1 MTAAWYAAR
10 LTHADPKRFPK
21 LDDVLI
27 NENTHVDAPKEQTVG
42 QMIECLK
49 AWTLAYGGKVVEI

>member
-1 MTAAWYAAR
+1 MTAAWYTGR
-10 LTHADPKRFPK
+10 LAHADPKRFPK

-27 NENTHVDAPKEQTVG
+27 SEHVDASKEQTVW

-49 AWTLAYGGKVVEI
+49 TWTLAYGGKVVEL